1 MQINFPYLMSDR
13 DRHENLRYYVR
24 RNGRKVRLREKLGT
38 EAFAQAYADALRAL
52 DPSANR
58 ETKTFKHASAGTLG
72 WVAANYFSS
81 VEFRRLDPISQ
92 RTRRVV
98 IEDCLREPR
107 KPGVDD
113 LMRDCPVNV
122 VSAAHIK
129 MLRDRKAETPG
140 SANNRRKWLSAM
152 FGWAVENNFMR
163 MNPARE
169 IRRIRY
175 ATDGFH
181 PWTVDEV
188 RRFEERH
195 PVGSQARLAL
205 ALLLYLGVR
214 RGDVVTLGRQH
225 VKDGWLRM
233 VPRKTR
239 HKRRELSEKPI
250 LPVLADVIA
259 RSPVG
264 DLTFLVTKYG
274 KPFTANGF
282 GNWFRDRCN
291 EAGLYHCT
299 AHGLRKAGATLAA
312 ENGATDRQLMALFD
326 WSSEKQ
332 ANVYTATANRKRLA
346 EEAAKHLAGGS
357 ESEQKVPHRVSHL
370 EDSLSN
376 TKTSESGGGPG
387 RTRTSNQAVMSELN

>member
-1 MQINFPYLMSDR
+1 MTPMRINFPYLMSDR
-13 DRHENLRYYVR
+13 DRHGVTRYYLR
-24 RNGRKVRLREKLGT
+24 RHGRKVRIREKPGT

-52 DPSANR
+52 DPKRAIDRNGL
-58 ETKTFKHASAGTLG
+58 KHASAGTLG
-72 WVAANYFSS
+72 WLAANYFSS

-92 RTRRVV
+92 RTRRAI
-98 IEDCLREPR
+98 IEECLREPR
-107 KPGVDD
+107 KPGADD
-113 LMRDCPVNV
+113 LMRDCPINV
-122 VSAAHIK
+122 LSAAHIK
-129 MLRDRKAETPG
+129 MLRDRKADTPG
-140 SANNRRKWLSAM
+140 AANNRRKWLSAM
-152 FGWAVENNFMR
+152 FSWSVENGLMR

-175 ATDGFH
+175 ASDGFH

-188 RRFEERH
+188 RQFEERH
-195 PVGSQARLAL
+195 PIGTKARLAL

-239 HKRRELSEKPI
+239 HKRQTVSEKPV
-250 LPVLADVIA
+250 LPVLADIIA
-259 RSPVG
+259 QSPTG
-264 DLTFLVTKYG
+264 DLTFLVTEYS

-291 EAGLYHCT
+291 EAGLSHCT

-312 ENGATDRQLMALFD
+312 ENGATDRQLMALYD

-332 ANVYTATANRKRLA
+332 ANVYTAAADRKRLA
-346 EEAAKHLAGGS
+346 ADAAKHLVGRS
-357 ESEQKVPHRVSHL
+357 EPEHKVPHQMPHL
-370 EDSLSN
+370 KINGDKS
-376 TKTSESGGGPG
+376 TG
-387 RTRTSNQAVMSELN
+387 